1 VILNLRVDHKMADIQ
16 SMENISKDMD
26 ELFWKLQEKYSI
38 GEYIEIS
45 TCNRKEYYIKNDY
58 IPEDE
63 ELLSHE
69 NQSIIIEYGE
79 AAVMHLLRMTSGLES
94 MIVGEDQILGQV
106 KDAKHKAM
114 KNHHCGR
121 GLDTIFTKAI
131 HVGQVVRNKTNIN
144 KGSVSIGSAAID
156 LAEKHI
162 GSLDDKSVLVIG
174 AGKMGKL
181 VAKALAEK
189 DLNAIFVA
197 NRTYYVAV
205 ELAEDLGGE
214 AILFNDLE
222 KYLATADLVISATSA
237 PHAIITKKRLKGI
250 EMDYENIM
258 MVDIANPRDISED
271 VSELGVKLFNIDDLR
286 EIADIN
292 TQLRIKEFGEA
303 ENIIADEFILL
314 KESFKIMEVDEMLGN
329 LRASME
335 EIRQRETKK
344 ALVKLADV
352 DGSAKI
358 LNNLT
363 NSIVNKIFFDISKM
377 LRMLQR
383 MKIRKSLQLRN
394 ICLIQNNYSNIP
406 LTSIFFTLLAFMA

>member
-1 VILNLRVDHKMADIQ
+1 MILNLRVDHKIADVQ
-16 SMENISKDMD
+16 SMENIAKEID
-26 ELFWKLQEKYSI
+26 ELFWQLQEKYSI

-45 TCNRKEYYIKNDY
+45 TCNRKEYYINNDY
-58 IPEDE
+58 ISEDDS
-63 ELLSHE
+63 LLSHE
-69 NQSIIIEYGE
+69 NQSIVIEYGQS
-79 AAVMHLLRMTSGLES
+79 AVMHLLRMTSGLES

-121 GLDTIFTKAI
+121 SLDAIFTKAI

-156 LAEKHI
+156 LAEKHM
-162 GSLDDKSVLVIG
+162 GSLDEKSVLVIG

-205 ELAEDLGGE
+205 DLAKDLGGE
-214 AILFNDLE
+214 AILFSDLE

-237 PHAIITKKRLKGI
+237 PHPIITKKRLLGI
-250 EMDYENIM
+250 DMNYEDVM

-271 VSELGVKLFNIDDLR
+271 VVETGVKLFNIDDLR

-303 ENIIADEFILL
+303 ENIINEEFLLL
-314 KESFKIMEVDEMLGN
+314 KESFKIMEVDELLGN

-335 EIRQRETKK
+335 DIRQRETQK
-344 ALVKLADV
+344 ASVKLADV
-352 DGSAKI
+352 DGSVKI
-358 LNNLT
+358 LDNLT
-363 NSIVNKIFFDISKM
+363 NSIVNKIFFDISKN
-377 LRMLQR
+377 LKKAAKDENTDILEAAD
-383 MKIRKSLQLRN
+383 
-394 ICLIQNNYSNIP
+394 Y
-406 LTSIFFTLLAFMA
+406 IFNFKK

>member
-1 VILNLRVDHKMADIQ
+1 MILNLRVDHKIADIQ
-16 SMENISKDMD
+16 SMENISKDID
-26 ELFWKLQEKYSI
+26 ELFWKLQEKFSI
-38 GEYIEIS
+38 TEYVEIS

-69 NQSIIIEYGE
+69 NQNIIIEYGSS
-79 AAVMHLLRMTSGLES
+79 AVMHLLRMTSGLES

-106 KDAKHKAM
+106 KDAKHKAI
-114 KNHHCGR
+114 KEHHCGR

-156 LAEKHI
+156 LAEKHM

-205 ELAEDLGGE
+205 ELAKDLGGE
-214 AILFNDLE
+214 AILFSDLE
-222 KYLATADLVISATSA
+222 EYLATADLVISATSA
-237 PHAIITKKRLKGI
+237 PHAIINKKRILDI
-250 EMDYENIM
+250 DMDYENVM
-258 MVDIANPRDISED
+258 MVDIANPRDITED
-271 VSELGVKLFNIDDLR
+271 VSDLGVKLFNIDDLR

-303 ENIIADEFILL
+303 ENIIDEEFILL
-314 KESFKIMEVDEMLGN
+314 KESFKIMEVENLLGS

-335 EIRQRETKK
+335 DIRQRETQK
-344 ALVKLADV
+344 ALVKMADV
-352 DGSAKI
+352 DGSEKI

-363 NSIVNKIFFDISKM
+363 NSIVNKIFFDIS
-377 LRMLQR
+377 
-383 MKIRKSLQLRN
+383 
-394 ICLIQNNYSNIP
+394 NNVKDAAKEENKEVIAAAEYLFN
-406 LTSIFFTLLAFMA
+406 FK

>member
-1 VILNLRVDHKMADIQ
+1 MILNLRVDHKIADIQ
-16 SMENISKDMD
+16 SMENISKDID
-26 ELFWKLQEKYSI
+26 DLFWKLQEKYSVN
-38 GEYIEIS
+38 EYVEIS

-58 IPEDE
+58 ISEDD

-69 NQSIIIEYGE
+69 NQSIIIEYGNS
-79 AAVMHLLRMTSGLES
+79 AVMHLLRMTSGLES

-106 KDAKHKAM
+106 KDAKHKAV
-114 KNHHCGR
+114 KDHHCGKS
-121 GLDTIFTKAI
+121 LDTIFTKAI

-156 LAEKHI
+156 LAEKHM

-174 AGKMGKL
+174 AGKMGRL

-205 ELAEDLGGE
+205 ELAQDLGGE

-237 PHAIITKKRLKGI
+237 PHAIITKERLLGI
-250 EMDYENIM
+250 ERDHSSLM

-271 VSELGVKLFNIDDLR
+271 VCEIGVKLFNIDDLR
-286 EIADIN
+286 EIADEN
-292 TQLRIKEFGEA
+292 TNLRIKEFAQA
-303 ENIIADEFILL
+303 ESIIDEEFILL
-314 KESFKIMEVDEMLGN
+314 KETFKIMEVEQILAS

-352 DGSAKI
+352 DDSAKI

-363 NSIVNKIFFDISKM
+363 NSIVNKIFFDISKNV
-377 LRMLQR
+377 
-383 MKIRKSLQLRN
+383 KDAAKDENKEVIV
-394 ICLIQNNYSNIP
+394 IIQTF
-406 LTSIFFTLLAFMA
+406 L

>member
-1 VILNLRVDHKMADIQ
+1 MILNLRVDHKIADIH
-16 SMENISKDMD
+16 SMENISKEIDD
-26 ELFWKLQEKYSI
+26 LFWNLQEKYSI
-38 GEYIEIS
+38 GEYVEIS
-45 TCNRKEYYIKNDY
+45 TCNRKEYYIHNDY

-63 ELLSHE
+63 GLLSHE
-69 NQSIIIEYGE
+69 NQTIVIEHGE
-79 AAVMHLLRMTSGLES
+79 SAIMHLLRMTSGLES

-106 KDAKHKAM
+106 KDAKHKAI

-121 GLDTIFTKAI
+121 VLDAVFTKAI

-156 LAEKHI
+156 LAEKHM

-205 ELAEDLGGE
+205 ELAKDLGGE

-222 KYLATADLVISATSA
+222 RYLCEADLVISATSA
-237 PHAIITKKRLKGI
+237 PHSIIDKERLLGI
-250 EMDYENIM
+250 EMTYDDLM

-271 VSELGVKLFNIDDLR
+271 VVDLGVKLFNIDDLR

-303 ENIIADEFILL
+303 ENIIDEEFILL
-314 KESFKIMEVDEMLGN
+314 KESFKIMEVDDILGS

-335 EIRQRETKK
+335 EIRQRETQK
-344 ALVKLADV
+344 ASVKLADV
-352 DGSAKI
+352 DGSVKI
-358 LNNLT
+358 LDNLT
-363 NSIVNKIFFDISKM
+363 NSIVNKIFFDISK
-377 LRMLQR
+377 
-383 MKIRKSLQLRN
+383 KVKKAAKEENADIIDAAEYIFK
-394 ICLIQNNYSNIP
+394 QN
-406 LTSIFFTLLAFMA
+406 

>member
-1 VILNLRVDHKMADIQ
+1 MILNLRVDHKIADIH
-16 SMENISKDMD
+16 SMENISKDID
-26 ELFWKLQEKYSI
+26 DLFWKLQEKYSI
-38 GEYIEIS
+38 GEYVEIS
-45 TCNRKEYYIKNDY
+45 TCNRKEYYIHNDY
-58 IPEDE
+58 ISEDD

-69 NQSIIIEYGE
+69 NQSIVIEYGQS
-79 AAVMHLLRMTSGLES
+79 AIMHLLRMTSGLES

-106 KDAKHKAM
+106 KDAKHKAI

-121 GLDTIFTKAI
+121 VLDTVFTKAI

-156 LAEKHI
+156 LAEKHM
-162 GSLDDKSVLVIG
+162 GSLDDKSVLVVG

-205 ELAEDLGGE
+205 ELAKDLGGE

-222 KYLATADLVISATSA
+222 RYLAEADLVISATSA
-237 PHAIITKKRLKGI
+237 PHSIIDKERLLGI
-250 EMDYENIM
+250 EMTYDDLM

-271 VSELGVKLFNIDDLR
+271 VMDLGVKLFNIDDLR

-303 ENIIADEFILL
+303 ENIIDEEFILL
-314 KESFKIMEVDEMLGN
+314 NESFKIMEVDDILGS

-335 EIRQRETKK
+335 EIRQRETQK
-344 ALVKLADV
+344 ASLKLADV
-352 DGSAKI
+352 DGSVKI
-358 LNNLT
+358 LDNLT
-363 NSIVNKIFFDISKM
+363 NSIVNKIFFDISK
-377 LRMLQR
+377 
-383 MKIRKSLQLRN
+383 KVKKAAKEEDADI
-394 ICLIQNNYSNIP
+394 IEAAEY
-406 LTSIFFTLLAFMA
+406 IFK

>member
-1 VILNLRVDHKMADIQ
+1 MILNLRVDHKIADIQ
-16 SMENISKDMD
+16 SMEIISQQMD
-26 ELFWKLQEKYSI
+26 ELFWDLQEKYSI

-45 TCNRKEYYIKNDY
+45 TCNRKEYYINNDY

-69 NQSIIIEYGE
+69 NQSIVIEYGQS
-79 AAVMHLLRMTSGLES
+79 AVMHLLRMTSGLES

-106 KDAKHKAM
+106 KDAKHKAV
-114 KNHHCGR
+114 KNHHCGKS
-121 GLDTIFTKAI
+121 LDTVFTKAI

-156 LAEKHI
+156 LAEKHM

-205 ELAEDLGGE
+205 ELAKDLGGE
-214 AILFNDLE
+214 AILFSDLE
-222 KYLATADLVISATSA
+222 EYLATADLVISATSA
-237 PHAIITKKRLKGI
+237 PHAIITKERLLGI
-250 EMDYENIM
+250 GRDYESLM
-258 MVDIANPRDISED
+258 MVDIANPRDISDD
-271 VSELGVKLFNIDDLR
+271 VCELGVKSFNIDDLR
-286 EIADIN
+286 EIADEN
-292 TQLRIKEFGEA
+292 TNLRIKEFGEA
-303 ENIIADEFILL
+303 ENIIDEEFNLL
-314 KESFKIMEVDEMLGN
+314 KESFKIMEVEDTLAS
-329 LRASME
+329 LRSSME

-344 ALVKLADV
+344 ASAKLSDV

-358 LNNLT
+358 LDNLT
-363 NSIVNKIFFDISKM
+363 NSIVNKIFFDISKKVKKAAKEENKDVIAAAEY
-377 LRMLQR
+377 LFD
-383 MKIRKSLQLRN
+383 SE
-394 ICLIQNNYSNIP
+394 
-406 LTSIFFTLLAFMA
+406 

>member
-1 VILNLRVDHKMADIQ
+1 
-16 SMENISKDMD
+16 MEIISKDID
-26 ELFWKLQEKYSI
+26 ELFAKLQEKYSI
-38 GEYIEIS
+38 VEYIEIS
-45 TCNRKEYYIKNDY
+45 TCNRKEYFIHNKH

-69 NQSIIIEYGE
+69 NKSIVIDYGQS
-79 AAVMHLLRMTSGLES
+79 AVMHLLRMTSGLES

-106 KDAKHKAM
+106 KDAKHKAV
-114 KNHHCGR
+114 KDRHCGKI
-121 GLDTIFTKAI
+121 LDAIFTKAI

-156 LAEKHI
+156 LAEKYI

-205 ELAEDLGGE
+205 DLAKDLGGE

-237 PHAIITKKRLKGI
+237 PHPIITKERLLKSPR
-250 EMDYENIM
+250 DYESLMLI
-258 MVDIANPRDISED
+258 DIANPRDISED
-271 VSELGVKLFNIDDLR
+271 VLELGVKSFNIDNLR
-286 EIADIN
+286 EIAEIN
-292 TQLRIKEFGEA
+292 TNLRKKEFAEA
-303 ENIIADEFILL
+303 ENIINDEFILL
-314 KESFKIMEVDEMLGN
+314 KESFKIMKVDELLGN

-335 EIRQRETKK
+335 YIRERETQK
-344 ALVKLADV
+344 AIGKLSDV
-352 DGSAKI
+352 DGSDKI
-358 LNNLT
+358 LDNLT
-363 NSIVNKIFFDISKM
+363 NSIVNKIFYDVSKKVKKAAKDENEDI
-377 LRMLQR
+377 LAA
-383 MKIRKSLQLRN
+383 
-394 ICLIQNNYSNIP
+394 CEY
-406 LTSIFFTLLAFMA
+406 IFN

>member
-1 VILNLRVDHKMADIQ
+1 MILNLRVDHKIADIQ
-16 SMENISKDMD
+16 SMENISKDID
-26 ELFWKLQEKYSI
+26 DLFWKLQEKYSVN
-38 GEYIEIS
+38 EYVEIS

-58 IPEDE
+58 ISEDD

-69 NQSIIIEYGE
+69 NQSIIIEYGNS
-79 AAVMHLLRMTSGLES
+79 AVMHLLRMTSGLES

-106 KDAKHKAM
+106 KDAKHKAI
-114 KNHHCGR
+114 KDHHCGKS
-121 GLDTIFTKAI
+121 LDTIFTKAI

-156 LAEKHI
+156 LAEKHM

-174 AGKMGKL
+174 AGKMGRL

-205 ELAEDLGGE
+205 ELAQDLGGE

-237 PHAIITKKRLKGI
+237 PHAIITKERLFGI
-250 EMDYENIM
+250 ERDHSSLM

-271 VSELGVKLFNIDDLR
+271 VCEIGVKLFNIDDLR
-286 EIADIN
+286 EIADEN
-292 TQLRIKEFGEA
+292 TNLRIKEFGQA
-303 ENIIADEFILL
+303 ESIIDEEFILL
-314 KESFKIMEVDEMLGN
+314 KETFKIMEVEQILAS

-363 NSIVNKIFFDISKM
+363 NSIVNKIFFDISKNVKDAAKDENKEVIAAAEY
-377 LRMLQR
+377 LFNT
-383 MKIRKSLQLRN
+383 K
-394 ICLIQNNYSNIP
+394 
-406 LTSIFFTLLAFMA
+406 

>member
-1 VILNLRVDHKMADIQ
+1 MILNLRVDHKIADVQ
-16 SMENISKDMD
+16 SMENIAKEIDD
-26 ELFWKLQEKYSI
+26 LFWQLQERYSI

-45 TCNRKEYYIKNDY
+45 TCNRKEYYIHNDY
-58 IPEDE
+58 ISEDDD
-63 ELLSHE
+63 LLSHE
-69 NQSIIIEYGE
+69 NQSIIIEYGQS
-79 AAVMHLLRMTSGLES
+79 AVMHLLRMTSGLES

-114 KNHHCGR
+114 KNRHCGR
-121 GLDTIFTKAI
+121 YLDAVFTKAI

-156 LAEKHI
+156 LAEKHM
-162 GSLDDKSVLVIG
+162 GCLDEKSVLVIG

-189 DLNAIFVA
+189 DLSAIFVA

-205 ELAEDLGGE
+205 DLAKDLGGE
-214 AILFNDLE
+214 AILFSDLE

-237 PHAIITKKRLKGI
+237 PHPIITKKRILDI
-250 EMDYENIM
+250 DMDYDDVM

-271 VSELGVKLFNIDDLR
+271 VAETGVKLFNIDDLR

-303 ENIIADEFILL
+303 ENIINEEFLLL
-314 KESFKIMEVDEMLGN
+314 KESFKIMEVDELLGN

-335 EIRQRETKK
+335 EIRQRETQK
-344 ALVKLADV
+344 ASVKLADV
-352 DGSAKI
+352 DGSVKI
-358 LNNLT
+358 LDNLT
-363 NSIVNKIFFDISKM
+363 NSIVNKIFFDISKN
-377 LRMLQR
+377 LKKAAKDENTDILEAAE
-383 MKIRKSLQLRN
+383 
-394 ICLIQNNYSNIP
+394 Y
-406 LTSIFFTLLAFMA
+406 IFNFKK